1 MGAMSAQHGP
11 SRRILVVE
19 DSQLM
24 NAYYRKLLCNLP
36 GHEVSFALDGRE
48 ALRRIATEGEPDV
61 LILDINMPVMD
72 GFDFLAEYRQTAS
85 DSRAR
90 IVIVSTEGSADDRI
104 RGLRAG
110 ADAYLSK
117 PFQPE
122 ALLAL
127 LAASGSS
134 GAPG

>member
-1 MGAMSAQHGP
+1 MGATSAQSGAP
-11 SRRILVVE
+11 RRILVVE

-24 NAYYRKLLCNLP
+24 NAYYRQLLCNLP
-36 GHEVSFALDGRE
+36 GYKVSFALDGRE
-48 ALRRIATEGEPDV
+48 ALGRIAAEGEPDI

-72 GFDFLAEYRQTAS
+72 GFDFLEEYRKTAS

-110 ADAYLSK
+110 ADAYLRK
-117 PFQPE
+117 PFEPD

-127 LAASGSS
+127 LSSAPS